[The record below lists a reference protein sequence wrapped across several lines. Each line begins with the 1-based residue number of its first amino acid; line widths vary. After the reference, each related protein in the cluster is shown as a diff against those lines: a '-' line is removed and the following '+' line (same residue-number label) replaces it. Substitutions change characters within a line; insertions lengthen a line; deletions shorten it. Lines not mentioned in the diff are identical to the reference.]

1 MKITSALTFLFVS
14 LFLSSLVLAEGTEV
28 GDVRVWAA
36 PDHTRIVFDISGP
49 VQHKL
54 FSLPKPDRIVIDLR
68 DTTLIKSLSSPEYNK
83 GLINKIRSAP
93 RNKNDLRIVLD
104 ISKSVKAKSFVLKPS
119 QDYNYRLVIDLF
131 DKDVSSKNAKNK
143 NAKNAKKRLEKL
155 SRNDRSLVIAI
166 DAGHGGDDPGAIG
179 YRGTREKDVVFA
191 IAKKLEKLVSKEMG
205 MRPLMIRKG
214 DYYVSLRKRMKK
226 ARDSRADMF
235 ISIHADAFRDKR
247 AKGAS
252 VYALSQK
259 GASTEAASWLARGEN
274 ASDFVGGVS
283 LEDKDDLLTSVLL
296 DLSMSGTIE
305 ASMEMGS
312 YVLNGLKKVG
322 KVHKKRV
329 EQAEFAVLKSPDVPS
344 ILIETAF
351 ISNPQEER
359 NLLNKNHQQKVA
371 SSIMD
376 GIRMYFARNPVPGT
390 ILAGRKHTI
399 ARGDTL
405 SEIASRY
412 DVSLNLLKVANHLKG
427 NHLKVG
433 GVLRIP
439 SGSGS

>member
-1 MKITSALTFLFVS
+1 M
-14 LFLSSLVLAEGTEV
+14 
-28 GDVRVWAA
+28 
-36 PDHTRIVFDISGP
+36 
-49 VQHKL
+49 
-54 FSLPKPDRIVIDLR
+54 
-68 DTTLIKSLSSPEYNK
+68 
-83 GLINKIRSAP
+83 
-93 RNKNDLRIVLD
+93 
-104 ISKSVKAKSFVLKPS
+104 
-119 QDYNYRLVIDLF
+119 
-131 DKDVSSKNAKNK
+131 
-143 NAKNAKKRLEKL
+143 
-155 SRNDRSLVIAI
+155 IAI

-191 IAKKLEKLVSKEMG
+191 IAKKLEAFVAKEAG
-205 MRPLMIRKG
+205 MRPVMIRKG
-214 DYYVSLRKRMKK
+214 DYYVGLRNRIKK
-226 ARDSRADMF
+226 ARDSKADMF

-259 GASTEAASWLARGEN
+259 GASTEAARWLAQSEN
-274 ASDFVGGVS
+274 SSDFVGGVS

-305 ASMEMGS
+305 ASMEMGK
-312 YVLNGLKKVG
+312 YVLDGLKTVG

-329 EQAEFAVLKSPDVPS
+329 EQAEFAVLKSPDTPS

-359 NLLNKNHQQKVA
+359 NLLNSTHQRKVA
-371 SSIMD
+371 SSIMN
-376 GIRMYFARNPVPGT
+376 GVRMYFARNPVPGT

-405 SEIASRY
+405 SGIASKY
-412 DVSLNLLKVANHLKG
+412 HVSLDLLKVTNRLKN

-433 GVLRIP
+433 GILRIP
-439 SGSGS
+439 SGSES

>member
-1 MKITSALTFLFVS
+1 MKIARV
-14 LFLSSLVLAEGTEV
+14 LFLLFISLVAGPVLAKSAVV

-36 PDHTRIVFDISGP
+36 PDHTRIVFEISGP

-54 FSLPKPDRIVIDLR
+54 FSLPEPNRIVIDLSGA
-68 DTTLIKSLSSPEYNK
+68 TLDKSFSGSEYSKGIIKR
-83 GLINKIRSAP
+83 IRSAP
-93 RNKNDLRIVLD
+93 RNQDDLRVVLD

-119 QDYNYRLVIDLF
+119 QNYSHRLVIDLYE
-131 DKDVSSKNAKNK
+131 KDNK
-143 NAKNAKKRLEKL
+143 KKVADRVVKKK
-155 SRNDRSLVIAI
+155 SRKMFKSRELVIAI

-191 IAKKLEKLVSKEMG
+191 IAKKLEALVNKEAG
-205 MRPLMIRKG
+205 MRPVMIRKG
-214 DYYVSLRKRMKK
+214 DYYVGLRNRIKK
-226 ARDSRADMF
+226 ARDNRADMF

-259 GASTEAASWLARGEN
+259 GASTEAARWLAQSEN

-305 ASMEMGS
+305 ASMEMGK
-312 YVLNGLKKVG
+312 YVLDGLKKVG

-329 EQAEFAVLKSPDVPS
+329 EQAEFAVLKSPDTPS

-359 NLLNKNHQQKVA
+359 NLLSSTHQRKVA
-371 SSIMD
+371 GSIMN
-376 GIRMYFARNPVPGT
+376 GVRMYFVRNPVPGT
-390 ILAGRKHTI
+390 LLAGRKHTI

-405 SEIASRY
+405 SGIASKY
-412 DVSLNLLKVANHLKG
+412 HVSLDLLKVANRLKN

-433 GVLRIP
+433 SILRIP
-439 SGSGS
+439 SGSES